1 MRIYLLV
8 HISAGPHGGSTTIFS
23 NESESLCPV
32 QCQVHDWHAIVST
45 LTNSCY
51 FMLNQSG
58 VQSLNSFTKTV
69 ERERCQSY
77 QKLRIPTLKNRV
89 RHKCTE
95 TEVVWKEPEP
105 SLMFYDLQEL
115 VTSPSECLSSS
126 GQAVQGEA
134 LKLWPNLSL
143 RQRTGPMLRAVRP
156 RGPLRSSCFIRHQGE
171 RGPEL
176 PPITETAGH
185 FLQHT
190 LTQQRKMINRHTT
203 LTCLF
208 DLHFI
213 HPLQGS
219 PSSLPEPLSF
229 QKPTKQHQQTSK
241 RKLTYCR
248 S

>member
-156 RGPLRSSCFIRHQGE
+156 RGPLRSSCFIRRQGE

-176 PPITETAGH
+176 PPLLKQQGISSSTHSPNRGRWLTATQPWLACLICISFTHSRAAQAHYLNPYH
-185 FLQHT
+185 FKSQPNNT
-190 LTQQRKMINRHTT
+190 NRH
-203 LTCLF
+203 
-208 DLHFI
+208 
-213 HPLQGS
+213 
-219 PSSLPEPLSF
+219 
-229 QKPTKQHQQTSK
+229 QKEN
-241 RKLTYCR
+241 
-248 S
+248 